1 MISIKSAYDDGYSL
15 RQIMKEFSVSMSTVK
30 KELYKEGVQY
40 EKLFTDYPWILEA
53 IAMYQEG
60 LNFSDIARKVSKT
73 STLVRNVLI
82 ERGFAETKS
91 PNVTKDQKQEI
102 VILYDQGLSSDKIA
116 KQLGL
121 SRTTVKEYIP
131 DYMKR
136 KKAFYNTYSCNYQFF
151 ENIDNEINAYFLGL
165 FYADGYNNQKIKT
178 VRLGFAE
185 KDKELLDKFLTAIN
199 SNHPIKITEKEGNAQ
214 LFYYVDISSPI
225 LSNDLV
231 KHGCVQAKT
240 HLLDKM
246 PEMSNELYRHFIRG
260 YFDGDGSVYYT
271 DNGRGQDKITLSWT
285 GNKPFLE
292 DVQAYLIKELEVSKT
307 AIYITHPDRNN
318 LIGDLRYSNG
328 TATKIHNWMY
338 SDCQYYSERKK
349 MIPVLRPQVLEEKG
363 REYARSV
370 MDEFYNKINKIN

>member
-151 ENIDNEINAYFLGL
+151 ENIDNEVKAYFLGL
-165 FYADGYNNQKIKT
+165 FYADGYNNQKNKSI
-178 VRLGFAE
+178 RIGFANKDLE
-185 KDKELLDKFLTAIN
+185 LLHKFVEAIESTHPLYVRKDKKYTDGTFTCV
-199 SNHPIKITEKEGNAQ
+199 T
-214 LFYYVDISSPI
+214 ISSTI
-225 LSNDLV
+225 LSADLA
-231 KHGCVQAKT
+231 KHGCVVAKT
-240 HLLDKM
+240 HVLNKM
-246 PEMSNELYRHFIRG
+246 PEMPEELYRHFIRG

-271 DNGRGQDKITLSWT
+271 QSGNVDKITLSWT

-307 AIYITHPDRNN
+307 AIYISHPDRNN

-328 TATKIHNWMY
+328 TATKIHEWMY

-349 MIPVLRPQVLEEKG
+349 MIPVLRPQVIGEKAQ
-363 REYARSV
+363 EYARSV